1 MKGEGEIII
10 RITNTRGATIK
21 VAISKTDR
29 CTQGINKIG
38 EKSCPGDLRVRTLAK
53 R

>member
-10 RITNTRGATIK
+10 RITNTRGASIK
-21 VAISKTDR
+21 IAISKTDK
-29 CTQGINKIG
+29 CTRGINKIG
-38 EKSCPGDLRVRTLAK
+38 EKSCPGDLRVQTLAE